1 MMTVIAAG
9 PGVSALVATLLR
21 RRALPPTGTI
31 ARGTAAA
38 TLGEMAGQGSPHV
51 SFRSRGLDRT
61 EAIGA
66 RERPT

>member
-9 PGVSALVATLLR
+9 PGVSALIATLLR
-21 RRALPPTGTI
+21 RRALSPAGTI
-31 ARGTAAA
+31 ARGTAA

-61 EAIGA
+61 ETIGA
-66 RERPT
+66 RGRPT